1 MSSCCPAADIAAGR
15 QVKSARLDNLLASLD
30 CARFASGTISQDTA
44 RTATSRL
51 FSLPAADADPG
62 FWRPLGDRLGGAWD
76 KVYFGWPGLG
86 REPPHPEVTGLDD
99 LVRLVDARLDAGH
112 VDLLAQSIGGLI
124 ALLVTLRHPGRIR
137 RLVLSVTS
145 AGVPMARLGAA
156 DWRDSYF
163 REYPN
168 AAPWLRDIRADL
180 SAELPRITQPVL
192 LLWGDRD
199 PISPVA
205 VGEYLHARLPNARL
219 HIVRGGEHDVVAAR
233 ADEVAPIIARH
244 LA

>member
-1 MSSCCPAADIAAGR
+1 M
-15 QVKSARLDNLLASLD
+15 
-30 CARFASGTISQDTA
+30 
-44 RTATSRL
+44 TATSRL
-51 FSLPAADADPG
+51 FFLPGAGADPG

-86 REPPHPEVTGLDD
+86 REPPHPEVRGLDD
-99 LVRLVDARLDAGH
+99 LVRLVEARLDAAP
-112 VDLLAQSIGGLI
+112 VDLLAQSMGGLI

-163 REYPN
+163 REYPS

-199 PISPVA
+199 PISPVS
-205 VGEYLHARLPNARL
+205 VGEYLRARLPNAKL
-219 HIVRGGEHDVVAAR
+219 HVVRGGEHDVVAAR